1 MDKMVKSG
9 GKENK
14 IRIIV
19 IGAIAIL
26 VLIAA
31 IIFFVVN
38 RPEEET
44 KRNIVVTKDNAE
56 EVVGDMLKQEYIEP
70 GYYSTSM
77 STTWHFEKGDAVS
90 EDAYVANLEENTN
103 DVYFDV
109 FLADNEDEAILES
122 PILPRGSKLDNIA
135 LDTHLSAGT
144 YDCVMVYHL
153 VDNKQNT
160 VSTVRVGFTIIID
173 K

>member
-1 MDKMVKSG
+1 MMDKMVKSG

-44 KRNIVVTKDNAE
+44 KRNIVVTKDNAFPVCLLVRLFFQCWGLFHSLKYLE
-56 EVVGDMLKQEYIEP
+56 MRLLGMLI
-70 GYYSTSM
+70 M
-77 STTWHFEKGDAVS
+77 R
-90 EDAYVANLEENTN
+90 L
-103 DVYFDV
+103 
-109 FLADNEDEAILES
+109 
-122 PILPRGSKLDNIA
+122 
-135 LDTHLSAGT
+135 HLGW
-144 YDCVMVYHL
+144 YL
-153 VDNKQNT
+153 Q
-160 VSTVRVGFTIIID
+160 
-173 K
+173 